1 MQRNQGGTNMERMNE
16 DIQQLQHNPKGIRFA
31 ELERICDRHFGP
43 PRQKGSHLIYPVPWP
58 GDPRVNIQNRRGMA
72 KPEQVN
78 QVVKAIER
86 LVQERG
92 ENQE

>member
-1 MQRNQGGTNMERMNE
+1 MVDADTDAVIQRLRNSRRS
-16 DIQQLQHNPKGIRFA
+16 LRFA
-31 ELERICDRHFGP
+31 ELARICDRYFGP
-43 PRQKGSHLIYPVPWP
+43 PRQRGSHLIYSVPWP

-72 KPEQVN
+72 KPEQVD

>member
-1 MQRNQGGTNMERMNE
+1 MVDADNDAVIQRLRNSRRG
-16 DIQQLQHNPKGIRFA
+16 LRFT
-31 ELERICDRHFGP
+31 ELARICDRYFGP
-43 PRQKGSHLIYPVPWP
+43 PRQRGSHLIYPVPWP

-72 KPEQVN
+72 KPEQVD

>member
-1 MQRNQGGTNMERMNE
+1 MVDADTDAVIQRLRNSRRS
-16 DIQQLQHNPKGIRFA
+16 LRFA
-31 ELERICDRHFGP
+31 ELARICDRYFGP
-43 PRQKGSHLIYPVPWP
+43 PRQRGSHLIYPVPWP

-92 ENQE
+92 ENRE

>member
-1 MQRNQGGTNMERMNE
+1 MVDADTDAVIQRLRNSRRS
-16 DIQQLQHNPKGIRFA
+16 LRFA
-31 ELERICDRHFGP
+31 ELARICDRYFGR
-43 PRQKGSHLIYPVPWP
+43 PRQRGSHLIYPVPWP

-92 ENQE
+92 ENRE